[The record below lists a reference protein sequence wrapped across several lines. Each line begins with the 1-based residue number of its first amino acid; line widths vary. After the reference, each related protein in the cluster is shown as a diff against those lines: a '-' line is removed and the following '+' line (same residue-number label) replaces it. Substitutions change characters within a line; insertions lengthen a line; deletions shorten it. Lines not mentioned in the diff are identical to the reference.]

1 MVNLVLQKKW
11 VQRERIAERNSL
23 HRVGRL
29 PQIDLLPA
37 ETKATHSLENIPA
50 RNDDA
55 IMMEP
60 NTLLDNAGISTKFS
74 LVAV

>member
-1 MVNLVLQKKW
+1 MVTLVLQTKW
-11 VQRERIAERNSL
+11 VQREGIATL